1 MKMYEIIDAHAHI
14 YPSKIAEKATLAI
27 GEFYDIKMQM
37 PSGVS
42 ERLLTEGKSA
52 GISRFIVHSVATKPE
67 QVKSINAFIKSEI
80 DAHKEFIGFMTLHP
94 NMTEEEVFSEVKN
107 CKELGFKGVKLHP
120 DFQKFDIDGENA
132 QKIYRAVSEMGENF
146 PILLHTGDNRFEFS
160 APLKLSKMA
169 KKYKNVS
176 FIGAHFGGYRRW
188 HESEVYLGLDNVYFD
203 TCSSLPFISPE
214 LAKSLIEKHGVEKF
228 FFATDFPMW
237 DAKGEIERFLGINLT
252 EKEREKIFSKNVK
265 NLLKID

>member
-67 QVKSINAFIKSEI
+67 QVKSINSFIKSEI

-94 NMTEEEVFSEVKN
+94 NM
-107 CKELGFKGVKLHP
+107 
-120 DFQKFDIDGENA
+120 Q
-132 QKIYRAVSEMGENF
+132 
-146 PILLHTGDNRFEFS
+146 
-160 APLKLSKMA
+160 LSKA
-169 KKYKNVS
+169 
-176 FIGAHFGGYRRW
+176 R
-188 HESEVYLGLDNVYFD
+188 
-203 TCSSLPFISPE
+203 
-214 LAKSLIEKHGVEKF
+214 KSL
-228 FFATDFPMW
+228 
-237 DAKGEIERFLGINLT
+237 
-252 EKEREKIFSKNVK
+252 
-265 NLLKID
+265 